1 MIRSANASDAQ
12 AIARIYN
19 HYVLNTA
26 ITFEEEEVSAKQMA
40 ARIAD
45 VQAASFP
52 WLVVGAMGQVVG
64 YAYVTKWRERSAYR
78 FSVHSSVYLA
88 QDTVGQGLGSQ
99 LYATLIDHLKQ
110 MGVHVVIGGI
120 TLPNAASV
128 SLHEKFGFKKVAH
141 FEQVGFKF
149 DQWLDVGYWQTV
161 LA

>member
-1 MIRSANASDAQ
+1 MIRPAAASDAE

-19 HYVLNTA
+19 HYVLNTV
-26 ITFEEEEVSAKQMA
+26 ITFEEEEVSATQMA

-52 WLVVGAMGQVVG
+52 WLVAEAMGQVVG
-64 YAYVTKWRERSAYR
+64 YAYVT
-78 FSVHSSVYLA
+78 
-88 QDTVGQGLGSQ
+88 
-99 LYATLIDHLKQ
+99 
-110 MGVHVVIGGI
+110 
-120 TLPNAASV
+120 
-128 SLHEKFGFKKVAH
+128 KKVAH